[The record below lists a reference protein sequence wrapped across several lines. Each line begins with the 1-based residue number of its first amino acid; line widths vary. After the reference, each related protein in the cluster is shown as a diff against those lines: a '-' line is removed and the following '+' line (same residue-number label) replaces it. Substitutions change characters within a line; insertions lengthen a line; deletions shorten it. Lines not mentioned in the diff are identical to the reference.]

1 MKSNLDMILPSLK
14 QSFVLKLLQEYN
26 TIRNQNIENVFKYN
40 RKIALE
46 FFNLNVKNNPDFI
59 KSSTF
64 GQLFQHCMNINPD
77 F

>member
-46 FFNLNVKNNPDFI
+46 FFNLCVKNNPDFI

-64 GQLFQHCMNINPD
+64 G
-77 F
+77 